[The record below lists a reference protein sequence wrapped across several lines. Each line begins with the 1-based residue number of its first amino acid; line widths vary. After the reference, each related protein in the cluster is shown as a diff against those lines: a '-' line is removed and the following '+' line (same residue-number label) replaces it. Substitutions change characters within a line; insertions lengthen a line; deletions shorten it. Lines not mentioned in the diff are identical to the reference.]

1 MIRDFVPRPI
11 IFDLQSAIFPRGRYE
26 DALAS
31 STEPRGFGCTCST
44 ATIDLQSA
52 YFLCFLYGIYV
63 ILGIFFWLHQ

>member
-31 STEPRGFGCTCST
+31 STEPCGFGYACGFGC
-44 ATIDLQSA
+44 L
-52 YFLCFLYGIYV
+52 
-63 ILGIFFWLHQ
+63 

>member
-31 STEPRGFGCTCST
+31 STEPCGFG
-44 ATIDLQSA
+44 
-52 YFLCFLYGIYV
+52 
-63 ILGIFFWLHQ
+63 